1 MCAGAIPPDGTV
13 PAQSLTQY
21 RQGVVMLS
29 TTAQQC
35 PFVPGGEAGGAEA
48 GRARRAESN
57 EGRPTLSFEKNTPYV
72 DYAGIDTLLGLQ
84 RPRTAE
90 PAESAF
96 IIATQVMELLFSLVR
111 ERWEAARDALE
122 ADDVPGALAWLR
134 RACNAQ
140 DVLNDSWGLL
150 GDMTPTEFNRFR
162 DSFGEASGFQS
173 YGYRKLEFLIGNK
186 SAAMIRPH
194 KAMAGVANELADV
207 LERPGLYDAALRL
220 LHRRGLPVPGD
231 RVERDWTRDYEPSA
245 GVEAAWTAVY
255 ADDKP
260 GNDLFLLAEALLDVA
275 ERVTRWRHRHL
286 VAVKRTM
293 GAKPGSGGSN
303 GLTWLSRNAEQD
315 VFPELWSLRS
325 SV

>member
-1 MCAGAIPPDGTV
+1 
-13 PAQSLTQY
+13 
-21 RQGVVMLS
+21 MLS

-35 PFVPGGEAGGAEA
+35 PYAAEA
-48 GRARRAESN
+48 GAADAVEAAGARRDGADQGGSEQDGPN
-57 EGRPTLSFEKNTPYV
+57 LSFDRNTPYV
-72 DYAGIDTLLGLQ
+72 DYTGIDTLLGLQ
-84 RPRTAE
+84 KPRTDE

-96 IIATQVMELLFSLVR
+96 IIATQVMELLFALVQ

-134 RACNAQ
+134 RACKAQ

-150 GDMTPTEFNRFR
+150 ADMTPTEFNRFR

-173 YGYRKLEFLIGNK
+173 YGYRKLEFLLGNK

-194 KAMAGVANELADV
+194 KAMSGVVDQLTGL
-207 LERPGLYDAALRL
+207 LERPSLYDAALRL
-220 LHRRGLPVPGD
+220 LHRRGLSVPDD
-231 RVERDWTRDYEPSA
+231 RAERDWTRPYEPSA
-245 GVEAAWTAVY
+245 GVEEAWKAVY
-255 ADDKP
+255 ADDRP

-275 ERVTRWRHRHL
+275 ERVTGWRHRHL

-293 GAKPGSGGSN
+293 GGKTGSGGSN
-303 GLTWLSRNAEQD
+303 GLTWLARNAEQD

-325 SV
+325 TV